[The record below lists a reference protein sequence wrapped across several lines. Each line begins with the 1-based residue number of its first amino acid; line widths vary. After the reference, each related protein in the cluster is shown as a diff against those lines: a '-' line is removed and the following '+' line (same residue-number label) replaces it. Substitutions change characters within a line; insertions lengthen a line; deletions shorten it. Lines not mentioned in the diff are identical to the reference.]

1 MKMKIGKE
9 EYTKEEIEIVFVVEH
24 TRFSVNWDERI
35 QENVINNTTHLS
47 MYADVESATKQ
58 MEHMMRFQASE
69 LSELDEYFGVRDYA
83 YSEFECDASNE
94 QVRQLKS
101 ALHKHHLIGHGDE
114 PDIIKLWREHQDG
127 GGYREAKVSF
137 KELCE
142 ALKQIDCTNYADK
155 VTEKAKENVLRL
167 LDTDW
172 TVNHNNKGEWYKMYE
187 SDDHPSYYNNEK
199 SRMNAVRSLTMH
211 NYDWQDRISEIKH
224 YRWEESDE
232 GKAEIQAENERHQ
245 EMMTFMG
252 ESGLH
257 SYSIDSEGTYTMWR

>member
-1 MKMKIGKE
+1 MENSIATME
-9 EYTKEEIEIVFVVEH
+9 EDISSDSKTHKLYD
-24 TRFSVNWDERI
+24 NW
-35 QENVINNTTHLS
+35 TMWAHLP
-47 MYADVESATKQ
+47 
-58 MEHMMRFQASE
+58 H
-69 LSELDEYFGVRDYA
+69 
-83 YSEFECDASNE
+83 
-94 QVRQLKS
+94 
-101 ALHKHHLIGHGDE
+101 
-114 PDIIKLWREHQDG
+114 
-127 GGYREAKVSF
+127 
-137 KELCE
+137 
-142 ALKQIDCTNYADK
+142 
-155 VTEKAKENVLRL
+155 
-167 LDTDW
+167 DTDW

-211 NYDWQDRISEIKH
+211 NYDWQGHISEIKH